1 VTPVELLKRKTAMA
15 PESEESQRAP
25 LPEKQDENP
34 FEAFLGV
41 LSAFSSVEKIN
52 AWTRDLRDDEGFG
65 PGSI

>member
-1 VTPVELLKRKTAMA
+1 MA